1 MASSGD
7 PSTFTFTMDAFP
19 DYTRFDPT
27 KKVLTSIQ
35 ILDVAS
41 NSGLTNRIVDPWSLD
56 DNSSDAAREK
66 TWTGFEPANN

>member
-27 KKVLTSIQ
+27 KKVLAAIQ
-35 ILDVAS
+35 IIQTGNDASVARRTR
-41 NSGLTNRIVDPWSLD
+41 TNHDPAHEDLID
-56 DNSSDAAREK
+56 
-66 TWTGFEPANN
+66 